1 MSHQKNNPKMTRLYH
16 FNTRDHAI
24 SNILKQRLKIARWDD
39 LNDPFEL
46 RNVMPS
52 EVSEESFDKWRN
64 YSANTLGLL
73 CFSKRYSNPIMW
85 GHYAANAS
93 GVALGFDVPESD
105 GLMKVNYCNCFLK
118 PPTKPNDEEFAIAL
132 GSTKA
137 KDWAYEDEVRIFQ
150 NLSDAKCEFQT
161 ATGKFLYFEPFSTSM
176 KLREILLGVNCK
188 ADPSTINAMK
198 RYVAS
203 SVEIYKTERSQDKYE
218 IVQGES
224 CRRRDDRFA

>member
-24 SNILKQRLKIARWDD
+24 SNIQKQRLKIARWDD

-46 RNVMPS
+46 RNVLPS

-105 GLMKVNYCNCFLK
+105 RLMKVNYCNCFLK

-132 GSTKA
+132 VSTKA

-161 ATGKFLYFEPFSTSM
+161 AAGKYLYFKPFSTSM
-176 KLREILLGVNCK
+176 KLREILLGVDCK
-188 ADPSTINAMK
+188 ADQSTINAMK
-198 RYVAS
+198 RYVTPD
-203 SVEIYKTERSQDKYE
+203 VEICRTVRSKNKFE
-218 IVQGES
+218 IVKT
-224 CRRRDDRFA
+224 APL

>member
-1 MSHQKNNPKMTRLYH
+1 MPDQKYISRMTRLYH

-24 SNILKQRLKIARWDD
+24 SNIQKQRLKIARWDD

-52 EVSEESFDKWRN
+52 QVTDESFDDWRN
-64 YSANTLGLL
+64 RFANTHGLL

-132 GSTKA
+132 FSTKA
-137 KDWAYEDEVRIFQ
+137 KDWAYEDEVRIMQ
-150 NLSDAKCEFQT
+150 KLSEAKCEFQRN
-161 ATGKFLYFEPFSTSM
+161 TGKFLYFEPFSNSM
-176 KLREILLGVNCK
+176 KLREILLGVDCK
-188 ADPSTINAMK
+188 AEQSTIAAMK
-198 RYVAS
+198 RYVTPD
-203 SVEIYKTERSQDKYE
+203 VEIHRTVRSKTGFEIIKTAERL
-218 IVQGES
+218 
-224 CRRRDDRFA
+224 